1 SSSSSSSS
9 SSSISTSSSSAAPS
23 VSVTMA
29 AMMRAVMAIAT
40 VAAISAIAMGANYD
54 VGGPAGSWD
63 LATNYTQWVSGKAF
77 RVGDTLTFKY
87 ASSHD
92 VLEVS
97 SAAYSSCTTSNPI
110 STSTGGNTVVTLNS
124 TGSRYFVCGIPGH
137 CAGGMKLQIDVA
149 SPTSTPPPSP
159 SSTPRSPPVA
169 PSPRS
174 PSALPPSSS
183 TPGSVPPPS
192 APTMSP
198 PTPSGACLQAKKA
211 TLGLGSGIVML
222 MLVAL

>member
-1 SSSSSSSS
+1 
-9 SSSISTSSSSAAPS
+9 
-23 VSVTMA
+23 MA
-29 AMMRAVMAIAT
+29 AILRAVVAMAT
-40 VAAISAIAMGANYD
+40 VAAISTFAMGANYD

-110 STSTGGNTVVTLNS
+110 STGTGGNTVVTLNS
-124 TGSRYFVCGIPGH
+124 TGSRYFICGTPGH

-149 SPTSTPPPSP
+149 SR
-159 SSTPRSPPVA
+159 PRLLLLLLLHPARPLLL
-169 PSPRS
+169 PRS
-174 PSALPPSSS
+174 PSALPPASS

-192 APTMSP
+192 APTVSP
-198 PTPSGACLQAKKA
+198 PTPSGACLQAKA
-211 TLGLGSGIVML
+211 ALGLGSGIVML

>member
-1 SSSSSSSS
+1 
-9 SSSISTSSSSAAPS
+9 
-23 VSVTMA
+23 MA

-63 LATNYTQWVSGKAF
+63 LATNYTQWVSSKAF

-149 SPTSTPPPSP
+149 SPTSTPPSP
-159 SSTPRSPPVA
+159 PPPRSLLLPPRARLLRFRRHLRPQA
-169 PSPRS
+169 PSLRRHLRPQAPFLRR
-174 PSALPPSSS
+174 LPPQRRRRHR
-183 TPGSVPPPS
+183 
-192 APTMSP
+192 A
-198 PTPSGACLQAKKA
+198 
-211 TLGLGSGIVML
+211 
-222 MLVAL
+222 ALA

>member
-1 SSSSSSSS
+1 
-9 SSSISTSSSSAAPS
+9 
-23 VSVTMA
+23 MA
-29 AMMRAVMAIAT
+29 AMLRAVMAIAT

-63 LATNYTQWVSGKAF
+63 LATNYTQWVSGKSF

-159 SSTPRSPPVA
+159 SSTPRSPVA

-192 APTMSP
+192 SSTPGSVPPPASSTPGSVPPPSAPTASP
-198 PTPSGACLQAKKA
+198 PTPSGACLKAKA

-222 MLVAL
+222 MLMAL

>member
-1 SSSSSSSS
+1 
-9 SSSISTSSSSAAPS
+9 
-23 VSVTMA
+23 MA
-29 AMMRAVMAIAT
+29 AMLRAVMAIAT

-110 STSTGGNTVVTLNS
+110 STSTGGNTVVTLN
-124 TGSRYFVCGIPGH
+124 
-137 CAGGMKLQIDVA
+137 
-149 SPTSTPPPSP
+149 
-159 SSTPRSPPVA
+159 
-169 PSPRS
+169 
-174 PSALPPSSS
+174 
-183 TPGSVPPPS
+183 
-192 APTMSP
+192 
-198 PTPSGACLQAKKA
+198 
-211 TLGLGSGIVML
+211 
-222 MLVAL
+222 

>member
-1 SSSSSSSS
+1 
-9 SSSISTSSSSAAPS
+9 
-23 VSVTMA
+23 MA
-29 AMMRAVMAIAT
+29 AILRAVVAIAT
-40 VAAISAIAMGANYD
+40 VAVICTLAMGANYD

-124 TGSRYFVCGIPGH
+124 TGSRYFICGTPGH

-159 SSTPRSPPVA
+159 SSTPRSPVA

-174 PSALPPSSS
+174 PSALPPASS

-192 APTMSP
+192 APTVSP
-198 PTPSGACLQAKKA
+198 PTPSGACLQAKA
-211 TLGLGSGIVML
+211 ALGLGSGIVML

>member
-1 SSSSSSSS
+1 
-9 SSSISTSSSSAAPS
+9 
-23 VSVTMA
+23 MA
-29 AMMRAVMAIAT
+29 AMLRIVLAMTT
-40 VAAISAIAMGANYD
+40 VAAISAVAMGANYD

-110 STSTGGNTVVTLNS
+110 STKTGGNTVVTLNG
-124 TGSRYFVCGIPGH
+124 TGSRYFICGTLGH

-149 SPTSTPPPSP
+149 APTSTPPPPPSP
-159 SSTPRSPPVA
+159 STTPRSPVAPSPRSPVA

-174 PSALPPSSS
+174 PSELAPASS
-183 TPGSVPPPS
+183 TPGYVPPPS
-192 APTMSP
+192 APPTSP
-198 PTPSGACLQAKKA
+198 PTPSGACLQAKA
-211 TLGLGSGIVML
+211 ALGLGSGIVML

>member
-9 SSSISTSSSSAAPS
+9 ESISSSSSAAPS

-29 AMMRAVMAIAT
+29 AILRAVVAMAT
-40 VAAISAIAMGANYD
+40 VAAISTFAMGANYD

-110 STSTGGNTVVTLNS
+110 STSTGGKTVVTLNG
-124 TGSRYFVCGIPGH
+124 TGSRYFICGTPGH

-149 SPTSTPPPSP
+149 SSTSTPPPSP
-159 SSTPRSPPVA
+159 SSTPRSPVA

-174 PSALPPSSS
+174 PSALSPASS
-183 TPGSVPPPS
+183 TPGSVPRPS
-192 APTMSP
+192 APTTSP
-198 PTPSGACLQAKKA
+198 PTPSGACLQAKA
-211 TLGLGSGIVML
+211 ALGLGSGIVML

>member
-1 SSSSSSSS
+1 
-9 SSSISTSSSSAAPS
+9 
-23 VSVTMA
+23 MA
-29 AMMRAVMAIAT
+29 AMLRAVLAIAT

-183 TPGSVPPPS
+183 TPGSVPPPASSTPGSVPPPS
-192 APTMSP
+192 APTASP
-198 PTPSGACLQAKKA
+198 PTPSGACLKAKA

-222 MLVAL
+222 MLMAL